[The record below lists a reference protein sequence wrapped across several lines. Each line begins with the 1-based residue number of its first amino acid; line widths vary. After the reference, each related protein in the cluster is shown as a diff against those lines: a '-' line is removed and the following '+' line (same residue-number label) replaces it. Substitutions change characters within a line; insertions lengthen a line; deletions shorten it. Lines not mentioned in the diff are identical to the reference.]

1 MLWCLSLG
9 TISNPLNAINPTLI
23 ALRGSSMADTDI
35 ATFASEGNRDL
46 HILFGSQ
53 SGNSEGLAEK
63 WQKGSSTLWFES
75 NCSRHGW
82 F

>member
-9 TISNPLNAINPTLI
+9 TISNSLNAINPTLI

-46 HILFGSQ
+46 HILFVPKVV
-53 SGNSEGLAEK
+53 SEGLTNGK
-63 WQKGSSTLWFES
+63 RSPTLWFES